1 MLMRA
6 SGFDAGPV
14 QGSSAWLAYLPLVS
28 TFRLSSS
35 FICLIIG
42 SRLAS
47 PVVCVVVAGR
57 LSLGTGVCSGGVVA
71 GRVAVV
77 LGGSL

>member
-1 MLMRA
+1 M
-6 SGFDAGPV
+6 
-14 QGSSAWLAYLPLVS
+14 
-28 TFRLSSS
+28 
-35 FICLIIG
+35 IIR

-47 PVVCVVVAGR
+47 PVVCVVVAGG
-57 LSLGTGVCSGGVVA
+57 LSLGTEVCPGGVIA